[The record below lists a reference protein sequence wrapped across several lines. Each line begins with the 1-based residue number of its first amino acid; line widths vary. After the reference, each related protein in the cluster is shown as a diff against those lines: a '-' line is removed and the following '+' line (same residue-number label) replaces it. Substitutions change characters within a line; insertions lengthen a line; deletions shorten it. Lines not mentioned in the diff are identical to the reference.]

1 MEEKI
6 ELDCFMLNL
15 NISDY
20 YPDNSILFWLQ
31 KLKVPVGGKIFIVSF
46 RTIKT
51 DIIQMLQNE
60 TIIWVERIGL
70 SFKSIENFI
79 HSLNKEDIVII
90 VGMER
95 LVELKSERKIA
106 QLNFGKKV
114 SAVHLQEDE
123 NWTLFSHKIDHL
135 YEKVQNFISGLICI
149 CNVNQEITEKVNQ
162 ALKDSMN
169 MSICSTES
177 IGGKTEKN
185 SPINKLIRELSNK
198 SLEDALSKIDLYQE
212 SLDTQEILLC
222 RAIAYFNN
230 GDITNAIKIL
240 KGNYDELTIE
250 IKQLLIDMYLLE
262 EEYSAAQAIFEEI
275 YKEDNQQRAIYEL
288 GLKVYD
294 ANTKRYEELLFEGI
308 KYQPDN
314 LAVIECYANWLTEHE
329 KFKEAA
335 TWYRRINTPYHTL
348 VAMVNDLLDQ
358 GQTDVK
364 IVKAYLYNIL
374 EKYPEL
380 KNEAV
385 YRVALFAL
393 KENHYFDAY
402 NILKEAELKRNDEL
416 SKNIIC
422 RKIDILKDTAK
433 ASKALRKIKPFT
445 KEKDRNILIAERCE
459 LLFECIN
466 YFSDDAQG
474 YYYWR
479 NLLECQNAKLWKMGL
494 KNFIVELF
502 GVLQGLE
509 IDDLIKKSYIAN
521 INPNKEHV
529 DCEMAIW
536 FLRASNCGELSD
548 KELNIS
554 RDEIIKSSFT
564 VGEVQGTETQK
575 AWIKYYCAI
584 GESVLNRNPQTSN
597 NWALGILELI
607 NTEDQYVDELC
618 STLFLMSWG
627 NSQYRLG
634 NDIEGVTCLLI
645 GIQKLVKTHEIFPVL
660 EEGGNILSK
669 YLISNEDL
677 FNDEEKEKIIS
688 FLEKYSQYNESLL
701 PVLKKYSNDTD
712 QLIKFYQDKVEQN
725 TQDIHWLI
733 DLSNLIGVLVEND
746 KMDVA
751 TKYIKNYYKNIDDLL
766 EQRKDIAVNLLYYWG
781 DIVIKDNPVIDNVLL
796 GLELMDKSIT
806 YALQRRSVH
815 HQEERA
821 ALAEEYDKVL
831 RAYLC
836 YASIYYGAS
845 DTLLEIKEKLK
856 KSICDKISICLPMS
870 VIEQKNYYNDKEIDD
885 NLRDKDNKLKALK
898 KEYVIMLKKNNATNP
913 DVQKLANEI
922 KELTSELVENH
933 PYYKPLECYSGTD
946 WEELQKVLE
955 PTEVV
960 YQYVLTDISVVSILI
975 TKDWIDVRTKLLDVT
990 YNTPMQA
997 LNSYARI
1004 VEEEQLKKS
1013 EMEDITERISGLVAE
1028 HLCQYVFNYKI
1039 SRIFVIPDVS
1049 KSMFPLSAVKFEG
1062 EYIVDKVEEIINFI
1076 DYKQIIKWKNG
1087 NIGEYKIINRL
1098 FGKPSDRSIT
1108 YIKKWLQTKAS
1119 PKFIN
1124 ILNQEDELNSLREE
1138 CINGVNTVAIYGHGV
1153 REITS
1158 AANEGAQSIEGSNS
1172 MIQLRDILE
1181 VIDVENLFLI
1191 SCVGGTPNNSNPE
1204 ISSGTW
1210 TSIFERFSGNIVSC
1224 KWSVPTKETMELLE
1238 IIFDFMLNENMSIG
1252 KSLLASQKVMKDKGR
1267 EQLKWAGVEYWIN

>member
-1 MEEKI
+1 M
-6 ELDCFMLNL
+6 
-15 NISDY
+15 
-20 YPDNSILFWLQ
+20 
-31 KLKVPVGGKIFIVSF
+31 
-46 RTIKT
+46 
-51 DIIQMLQNE
+51 
-60 TIIWVERIGL
+60 
-70 SFKSIENFI
+70 KSP
-79 HSLNKEDIVII
+79 
-90 VGMER
+90 
-95 LVELKSERKIA
+95 
-106 QLNFGKKV
+106 
-114 SAVHLQEDE
+114 
-123 NWTLFSHKIDHL
+123 T
-135 YEKVQNFISGLICI
+135 
-149 CNVNQEITEKVNQ
+149 
-162 ALKDSMN
+162 
-169 MSICSTES
+169 
-177 IGGKTEKN
+177 
-185 SPINKLIRELSNK
+185 
-198 SLEDALSKIDLYQE
+198 
-212 SLDTQEILLC
+212 
-222 RAIAYFNN
+222 
-230 GDITNAIKIL
+230 
-240 KGNYDELTIE
+240 
-250 IKQLLIDMYLLE
+250 
-262 EEYSAAQAIFEEI
+262 
-275 YKEDNQQRAIYEL
+275 
-288 GLKVYD
+288 
-294 ANTKRYEELLFEGI
+294 
-308 KYQPDN
+308 
-314 LAVIECYANWLTEHE
+314 
-329 KFKEAA
+329 
-335 TWYRRINTPYHTL
+335 
-348 VAMVNDLLDQ
+348 
-358 GQTDVK
+358 
-364 IVKAYLYNIL
+364 
-374 EKYPEL
+374 
-380 KNEAV
+380 
-385 YRVALFAL
+385 
-393 KENHYFDAY
+393 
-402 NILKEAELKRNDEL
+402 
-416 SKNIIC
+416 
-422 RKIDILKDTAK
+422 
-433 ASKALRKIKPFT
+433 
-445 KEKDRNILIAERCE
+445 
-459 LLFECIN
+459 
-466 YFSDDAQG
+466 
-474 YYYWR
+474 
-479 NLLECQNAKLWKMGL
+479 
-494 KNFIVELF
+494 
-502 GVLQGLE
+502 
-509 IDDLIKKSYIAN
+509 
-521 INPNKEHV
+521 
-529 DCEMAIW
+529 
-536 FLRASNCGELSD
+536 
-548 KELNIS
+548 
-554 RDEIIKSSFT
+554 
-564 VGEVQGTETQK
+564 
-575 AWIKYYCAI
+575 
-584 GESVLNRNPQTSN
+584 
-597 NWALGILELI
+597 
-607 NTEDQYVDELC
+607 ELC

-781 DIVIKDNPVIDNVLL
+781 DIVIKENPVIDNVLL

-955 PTEVV
+955 STEVV

-1158 AANEGAQSIEGSNS
+1158 AANEGAQSIEGCNS